1 MRRENG
7 EFNEAIAEAAVAV
20 GARRFVLAS
29 ISSDLRDAY
38 SGALEGYVDG
48 KMTAEAAA
56 RDRFDGSCLIVGA
69 TLVCGGGRGGAWLPG
84 LLASPLV
91 RAAVGVNEFLSGLSV
106 SSDGRNPE
114 MLALR
119 VALAPPATVDDL
131 ALVLAAG
138 SLGKE
143 IGFVDGEAEIRELA
157 SRIRATEDSLGRAAA
172 ALAAGR
178 VDHAHSEEAAL
189 AGYRPLLFPVP
200 VALVTAGI
208 IGWATSQTAVPP
220 S

>member
-1 MRRENG
+1 MRR
-7 EFNEAIAEAAVAV
+7 
-20 GARRFVLAS
+20 RPR
-29 ISSDLRDAY
+29 
-38 SGALEGYVDG
+38 
-48 KMTAEAAA
+48 
-56 RDRFDGSCLIVGA
+56 
-69 TLVCGGGRGGAWLPG
+69 GAWLPG
-84 LLASPLV
+84 LFASPLV

-119 VALAPPATVDDL
+119 VALAPPVTVDDL

-157 SRIRATEDSLGRAAA
+157 SRIRATDGSLGRAAA